1 MTTIIDIAAWL
12 REKRAERGISQAELA
27 KQIRVSQGTVSNWE
41 RSNAQPDEVQ
51 MEFLRRAFGE
61 VPGVADPEVE
71 GLESS
76 ASTGWEGEYPLDAVF
91 VRTDQ
96 RNVVDIV
103 RRIKDN
109 RYDLSPDFQR
119 AFVWDIQKQS
129 RLIESC
135 LMRIPLPVLYVA
147 EAPDGRIIVVDGL
160 QRLTT
165 FRNYLGNGF
174 KLTFPTGEDETK
186 HLLEGKYFKDLEE
199 KLRERIE
206 DTSLTLYI
214 LDPKAPERAK
224 LDIFERVNGGEPL
237 TRQQMRNCLYNG
249 KATQWLRRVAESTV
263 FLKATGDSLDAQ
275 KMRDREAINRFCSF
289 RLLGW
294 RSYKSGDM
302 DGFLAEGL
310 KRMNQMSDA
319 ELEDLK
325 DGFDRALTLN
335 WELFGQHAFRKS
347 LAGHVSGNRSIL
359 NIALFEVCTVLFS
372 QSDGGRIL
380 ERKEAVKDLV
390 RRLIKDPGFEQAITY
405 GTNSRKPVSIRFERL
420 ETDLRGV
427 LA

>member
-1 MTTIIDIAAWL
+1 MTTMIDIAAWL
-12 REKRAERGISQAELA
+12 REKRTERGISQAELA
-27 KQIRVSQGTVSNWE
+27 KRIHVTQGTVSNWE
-41 RSNAQPDEVQ
+41 RNNAQPDEVQ
-51 MEFLRRAFGE
+51 MEFLRQAFGE
-61 VPGVADPEVE
+61 STAMADPEVE
-71 GLESS
+71 GLEST

-91 VRTDQ
+91 VRTDR

-119 AFVWDIQKQS
+119 AFVWDLQKQS

-147 EAPDGRIIVVDGL
+147 EAPDGRIVVVDGL

-165 FRNYLGNGF
+165 FRNYLGDGF
-174 KLTFPTGEDETK
+174 KLTFPIGEDGKK
-186 HLLEGKYFKDLEE
+186 HPLEGKYFKELEL
-199 KLRERIE
+199 KLQERIE

-249 KATQWLRRVAESTV
+249 KATQWLRRAAESSI
-263 FLKATGDSLDAQ
+263 FLKATGDSLDSQ

-294 RSYKSGDM
+294 RNYSSGGM
-302 DGFLAEGL
+302 DDFLAEGL
-310 KRMNQMSDA
+310 KRMNQMTDLQ
-319 ELEDLK
+319 LEDLRN
-325 DGFDRALTLN
+325 GFDRALTLN
-335 WELFGQHAFRKS
+335 FELFGPHAFRKS
-347 LAGHVSGNRSIL
+347 LAGPASVNRSVL
-359 NIALFEVCTVLFS
+359 NIALFEVSTVLFS
-372 QSDGGRIL
+372 ESDAVMLL
-380 ERKEAVKDLV
+380 ERKEAVKYLV
-390 RRLIKDPGFEQAITY
+390 RNLIKDPVFEQAITY

-420 ETDLRGV
+420 ETELRRA
-427 LA
+427 LS